1 MESGNSYQ
9 APLFTGKGVDLYSIL
24 MLYTSSNCIE
34 LRYYQE
40 TASQETDYVEKVTH
54 CDRHRYQLR

>member
-9 APLFTGKGVDLYSIL
+9 APLFTGEDVDLYSIL
-24 MLYTSSNCIE
+24 VLHTSSNCME
-34 LRYYQE
+34 LRYYQG
-40 TASQETDYVEKVTH
+40 TASQETDHVEKVTR